1 MKDKV
6 FLVIVNT
13 MTKNAPDL
21 KDVLEEMTELAESA
35 RGQVVGSVKANVARP
50 SPSHYIRKG
59 KIGEIRGEIQTTSA
73 NVLIFSVDLTPV
85 QARNLEDDCG
95 IRVVDRT
102 GLILD
107 IFARRA
113 VSSDGKLQVE
123 LAQLQYFLPRLVGQ
137 GVIMSRLGGG
147 IGTRGP
153 GEQKLEVDRRKI
165 RSRIE
170 HIKAQLEK
178 LRTHRAQI
186 RQGRRQKGLRQVA
199 IVGYTNAGKSTLLN
213 SLTGADAYVE
223 NRLFATLDPKTRV
236 YDDGPNTFQSQ
247 QSGDWGHPC
256 QPSGNERKDKDGSHK
271 PLLFTDTVGFIRNLP
286 HGLVKAFHATLEEVL
301 DADLVLVVV
310 DAASEHVISHKQVVD
325 QVLEELGAGTKP
337 RLLVL
342 NKVDLLAEPQKGR
355 IQDVFPEG
363 ILISATVKQG
373 FPELIKRIQTAVNQH
388 LAWQK
393 TKRESDVE

>member
-1 MKDKV
+1 MRDKA
-6 FLVIVNT
+6 FLVIIKT
-13 MTKNAPDL
+13 GAKIEPDTL
-21 KDVLEEMTELAESA
+21 DILQEMTELTESA
-35 RGQVVGSVKANVARP
+35 RGKVVGSVKANVTHP

-59 KIGEIRGEIQTTSA
+59 KISEIGTAIQNTGA

-95 IRVVDRT
+95 VRVVDRT

-123 LAQLQYFLPRLVGQ
+123 LAQMQYLLPRLVGQ

-186 RQGRRQKGLRQVA
+186 REGRRQKGLKQVA

-213 SLTGADAYVE
+213 ALTGADAYVE
-223 NRLFATLDPKTRV
+223 NRLFATLDPKTRI
-236 YDDGPNTFQSQ
+236 YQDGA
-247 QSGDWGHPC
+247 G
-256 QPSGNERKDKDGSHK
+256 QPV
-271 PLLFTDTVGFIRNLP
+271 LFTDTVGFIRDLP
-286 HGLVKAFHATLEEVL
+286 HGLVKAFHATLEEAL

-310 DAASEHVISHKQVVD
+310 DASTEHAVAHKQVVD
-325 QVLEELGAGTKP
+325 EVLKELGADKKPKLLALNKADLLGQAEKQRIQGFFPEGVLISAVTKHGFSDMIRCLRQVLE
-337 RLLVL
+337 
-342 NKVDLLAEPQKGR
+342 
-355 IQDVFPEG
+355 
-363 ILISATVKQG
+363 
-373 FPELIKRIQTAVNQH
+373 IQTD
-388 LAWQK
+388 WQNPK
-393 TKRESDVE
+393 QEVRQESNIE